1 MEEENRRG
9 LLMER
14 HQQTEAEWGGMAAL
28 FHHGMKGAL
37 VHLLVKGEEGRGER
51 KGVAPE
57 AACTDR

>member
-14 HQQTEAEWGGMAAL
+14 LRQMEAEWGGRAAL
-28 FHHGMKGAL
+28 FHHETKGAL
-37 VHLLVKGEEGRGER
+37 VHLLVKGVEGHGER

-57 AACTDR
+57 AACTDQ